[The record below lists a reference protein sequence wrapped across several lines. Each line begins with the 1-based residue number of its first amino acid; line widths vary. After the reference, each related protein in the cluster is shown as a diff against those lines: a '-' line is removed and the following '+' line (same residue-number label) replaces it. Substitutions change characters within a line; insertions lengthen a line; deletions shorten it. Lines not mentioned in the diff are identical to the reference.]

1 MDDPACRE
9 GCRRPQHGKASI
21 EESEARYGQAL
32 HESVRELASLW
43 VDWLAA
49 ERGRELA
56 TENLQAVQENLGAV
70 EKRTRAG
77 DRIIA
82 ESQALKVAQ
91 TQMRMAQAQSER
103 ARAEKVP
110 DPTVGV
116 YAALEAGGRERILGI
131 AFSIPLPGGLRD
143 SRSAK
148 AVAAVEVA
156 CNGVDLKRREFET
169 ETAAALVTARGSCES
184 AGPGITRCA
193 GAALVTARGSC
204 ESQKMVGEGAL
215 AMQENAKLVQR
226 ACRLGEGD
234 LQTLLLARR
243 QVIAA
248 ANNALQAKAGSLKA
262 YLGLLVDRPFHLGS
276 WARLKFIP
284 ARRNGRSTSDA
295 RPASRC
301 PSTPMHMPTVLR
313 VWLLLPNRRSHNES
327 TVA

>member
-1 MDDPACRE
+1 M
-9 GCRRPQHGKASI
+9 GKASI

-169 ETAAALVTARGSCES
+169 ETAAALVTARGSY
-184 AGPGITRCA
+184 
-193 GAALVTARGSC
+193 

-226 ACRLGEGD
+226 AYRLGEGD

>member
-56 TENLQAVQENLGAV
+56 TENLQAVQENLGAA

-169 ETAAALVTARGSCES
+169 ETAAALVTARGSY
-184 AGPGITRCA
+184 
-193 GAALVTARGSC
+193 
-204 ESQKMVGEGAL
+204 ESQQMVGEGAF
-215 AMQENAKLVQR
+215 AMQENARLVQR